1 MNQNFYNK
9 LIQIV
14 APEFISEMEPMK
26 NHTTFR
32 IGGPADWFVTPE
44 NKEQVRDLMALAKE
58 EKMDVYVIGN
68 GSNLLVGD
76 GGIRGL
82 VIQIGR
88 IFSQI
93 VIEDDI
99 LTAKA
104 GDSLAKIAQKAY
116 DAGLE
121 GLEFA
126 AGIPGTLGG
135 AVTMNAGAYGG
146 EMKDVLTHVEVL
158 CPDGQMKELEAG
170 ELNLS
175 YRYSV
180 VPEKGYI
187 VLGAKM
193 KLSKGNKADIKARMD
208 EYSLARRTKQP
219 LEYPSA
225 GSTFKRP
232 EGYFA
237 GKLVQDSGLKGAFV
251 GGAMVS
257 EKHSGFLI
265 NYTGEATAKDM
276 QSLILQVQKKVYED
290 SGDLK
295 IELHP
300 EVKMIGEFESLETM
314 EPMQMKSGDK
324 E

>member
-1 MNQNFYNK
+1 MNNK
-9 LIQIV
+9 IYEKLLHIV
-14 APEFISEMEPMK
+14 APEQVSTQEPMK

-32 IGGPADWFVTPE
+32 IGGPADWFVTPDT
-44 NKEQVRDLMALAKE
+44 KEQVRDLMALAEE
-58 EKMDVYVIGN
+58 EKLDVYIIGN

-88 IFSQI
+88 FFSEV
-93 VIEDDI
+93 VIEGEY
-99 LTAKA
+99 LCAKA

-116 DAGLE
+116 DAGLT

-146 EMKDVLTHVEVL
+146 EMKDVLVKVEVL
-158 CPDGQMKELEAG
+158 CPNGEIRELDAG
-170 ELNLS
+170 ELQLA
-175 YRYSV
+175 YRYSL
-180 VPEKGYI
+180 VPEKNWI

-193 KLSKGNKADIKARMD
+193 RLAYGNKTDIKAKMD

-237 GKLVQDSGLKGAFV
+237 GKLIQDSGLKGAYV

-265 NYTGEATAKDM
+265 NYKDATAKDM
-276 QSLILQVQKKVYED
+276 LSLIKQVQKKVYED
-290 SGDLK
+290 SKELK
-295 IELHP
+295 IELHT
-300 EVKMIGEFESLETM
+300 EVKMIGEFLPIDPM
-314 EPMQMKSGDK
+314 EPMVMKIEDK
-324 E
+324 K